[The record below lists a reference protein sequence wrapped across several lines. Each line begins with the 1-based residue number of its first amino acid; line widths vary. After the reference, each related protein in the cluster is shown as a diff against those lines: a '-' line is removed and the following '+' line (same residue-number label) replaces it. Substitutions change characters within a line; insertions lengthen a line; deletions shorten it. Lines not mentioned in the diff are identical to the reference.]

1 MPHKPHNILYL
12 SSFGDLYGGGQ
23 QSLFFLVINLD
34 KREFHPHVVL
44 PAEGNFAERLR
55 EHGIVVTVLNLPKV
69 LNINITQNIAALY
82 KLLSLCSE
90 QKIDIIH
97 TDGPRNTFYA
107 GIVARIQ
114 RIPLIWH
121 VRVSDR
127 DRYDRLLYLLS
138 SRIVLVANALR
149 TRFDWVGT
157 SDKFITIYNGV
168 DLSEP
173 RPEKSVPSVREQYG
187 IDRKTLLIVAIARI
201 EPLKG
206 QRYLI
211 EACGRLKDNLD
222 VCVLLIGDI
231 VDFGYCDEC
240 KTLARE
246 LGIEN
251 RLIFAGY
258 QNNVNQ
264 FLSEID
270 VFVLPSL
277 AEGFPRSVLE
287 AMRAE
292 KPAVVAD
299 VGGCAE
305 AVENGVSGF
314 VVPASNSNAL
324 ADVILKLCKDG
335 DLRLKIGEEAKI
347 RVEKLFS
354 IKKNVEQT
362 AQLYLDMFGEN
373 SILREPE

>member
-1 MPHKPHNILYL
+1 MPYKLHDILYL

-23 QSLFFLVINLD
+23 QSLFYLVINLD
-34 KREFHPHVVL
+34 KRGFHPHVVL
-44 PAEGNFAERLR
+44 PAEGSFAKRLR
-55 EHGIVVTVLNLPKV
+55 EHDIRVTVLNLPRV
-69 LNINITQNIAALY
+69 LNINITQNVTALY
-82 KLLSLCSE
+82 KLLRLCSE

-107 GIVARIQ
+107 GIVARIK

-121 VRVSDR
+121 VRVSDH

-138 SRIVLVANALR
+138 SKIILVANALR
-149 TRFDWVGT
+149 TRFDWVG
-157 SDKFITIYNGV
+157 SSKFITIYNGV

-187 IDRKTLLIVAIARI
+187 IDRKTLLIAAIARI

-211 EACGRLKDNLD
+211 EACGRLRDNLD

-231 VDFGYCDEC
+231 VDSGYRDEC

-251 RLIFAGY
+251 LLIFVGY
-258 QNNVNQ
+258 QNNIDQ

-270 VFVLPSL
+270 LFVLPSL
-277 AEGFPRSVLE
+277 SEAFPRSVIE
-287 AMRAE
+287 AMGAG
-292 KPAVVAD
+292 KPVIVTD
-299 VGGCAE
+299 VGGCSE
-305 AVENGVSGF
+305 AVEDKVSGF
-314 VVPASNSNAL
+314 VVPARDSKAL
-324 ADVILKLCKDG
+324 ADVIHKLCKDSK
-335 DLRLKIGEEAKI
+335 LKSKLGQAA
-347 RVEKLFS
+347 RVRAEKMFG
-354 IKKNVEQT
+354 IVKNVKQTEQV
-362 AQLYLDMFGEN
+362 YLN
-373 SILREPE
+373 ILGKD